1 MLASKQS
8 HSEELARAALES
20 IEVSRALSPG
30 GVHTIRQLQIVD
42 VDTSLVG
49 KHSFEAFTHKRPVVN
64 QPSWIEG
71 QIAVSFTPHTQQNAP
86 DKKAQFRYPPYTS
99 KSFNKFQKMQRIPAP
114 NFNRN
119 GKLLYGGF
127 FWRIVL
133 LGAATPKAGFMRY
146 LFALLCQFF
155 LPTSASSFATKNPP
169 SSARVG
175 WFWSVKEQPADGDTQ
190 AHTSSGRLEGSKAR
204 DTF

>member
-1 MLASKQS
+1 LALCCRIISCKVAS
-8 HSEELARAALES
+8 RKMIS
-20 IEVSRALSPG
+20 IIRKIGDCPLGLYAFTSDAKEQEFILSSTRSG
-30 GVHTIRQLQIVD
+30 GVTFNDAMFHACIQTIPFGGVGESGTGVYR
-42 VDTSLVG
+42 G

-71 QIAVSFTPHTQQNAP
+71 QIA
-86 DKKAQFRYPPYTS
+86 FRYPPYTS

-133 LGAATPKAGFMRY
+133 LGAATPKAGFMRF
-146 LFALLCQFF
+146 LFALLCAYF
-155 LPTSASSFATKNPP
+155 LRAI
-169 SSARVG
+169 
-175 WFWSVKEQPADGDTQ
+175 
-190 AHTSSGRLEGSKAR
+190 GRK
-204 DTF
+204 